1 MARCAEN
8 LHFTLDYRD
17 LAACTVFFESV
28 VEDQKVK
35 HDVYMHIQESCPVC
49 KVIASTSSAMAP
61 ENLCAGWTAP
71 IRSL

>member
-28 VEDQKVK
+28 AGDQKVK
-35 HDVYMHIQESCPVC
+35 HDVYMHIRR
-49 KVIASTSSAMAP
+49 
-61 ENLCAGWTAP
+61 TA
-71 IRSL
+71 LYAK